1 MNCSVC
7 GQQNAEGARF
17 CQSCGAPITQ
27 PNADPSDLVGQLIG
41 GRYIVKRVIGE
52 GGMGVVY
59 EAEQRMGAHSRK
71 VAIKTLLP
79 ELSNDHTIVS
89 RFYRECGIVAQ
100 LEHPNTIRFY
110 DFGETPDK
118 RLYIAMEFVRGES
131 LSDLIAR
138 GPVAMPRVRRILR
151 QICGALGEA
160 HGLGIIHRD
169 LKPDNIILTNKSGEE
184 DFVKVL
190 DFGIAARTEVPQ
202 AGAKPQTKLT
212 QQGVVLGTPPY
223 MSPEQLAGQKLDG
236 RSDIY
241 SLGVI
246 AYEMITGRLPFEA
259 SSPWEWASKHM
270 TVSPPPMR
278 TVTAFD
284 IPLDLERAVLHAL
297 SKTPGERPATVMD
310 FARELL
316 GETRADPY
324 TEPDYGSPRPRTS
337 PMDAQLAFVPPVDRG
352 TQVNPHVSPVVQA
365 QVPHY
370 PPIRTGAAVAAPI
383 PFPPPRSRRGSGA
396 GLWLALGGLLL
407 GGVLFVAAF
416 IAFQQQQGGGSGGE
430 TPLIPINS
438 PSSTT
443 EITPLG
449 TQPETPPPPTTEP
462 TQSDPPPNQSP
473 TKPPTQPTK
482 PPTQPTTPPTQPTTP
497 PTQPTTPPTQPT
509 TPPTTP
515 PPPSGPQGDA
525 ACAASEAAARGGS
538 IEGAVAMYNKCQSTG
553 GSPGALSAARAR
565 IRSQAPSVV
574 KNRAFRGDCP
584 GAKSAAN
591 AASSIG
597 ENGGQAALATTSCK

>member
-1 MNCSVC
+1 MTCSVC
-7 GQQNAEGARF
+7 GQNNAADARF
-17 CQSCGAPITQ
+17 CQSCGAPIAQ
-27 PNADPSDLVGQLIG
+27 PSADPSDLVGQLIG

-118 RLYIAMEFVRGES
+118 RLYIAMEYVKGES
-131 LSDLIAR
+131 LSDVIAR
-138 GPVAMPRVRRILR
+138 GPIAMPRARRILR
-151 QICGALGEA
+151 QICGALAEA

-190 DFGIAARTEVPQ
+190 DFGIAARTDAPQ
-202 AGAKPQTKLT
+202 GPYAKPYTKLT

-223 MSPEQLAGQKLDG
+223 MSPEQLAGQKLDP

-246 AYEMITGRLPFEA
+246 AYEMITGKLPFEA

-278 TVTAFD
+278 TVTSFD

-297 SKTPGERPATVMD
+297 GKTPAERPANVME
-310 FARELL
+310 FSRELL
-316 GETRADPY
+316 GETRVPDHPH
-324 TEPDYGSPRPRTS
+324 TEPDFGSRTS
-337 PMDAQLAFVPPVDRG
+337 PMDAQPAYIPPHRG
-352 TQVNPHVSPVVQA
+352 TEVGQPVM
-365 QVPHY
+365 
-370 PPIRTGAAVAAPI
+370 PIRTGAAVARPI
-383 PFPPPRSRRGSGA
+383 PPPPPRGRSSSGL
-396 GLWLALGGLLL
+396 GWVLGLGGLLL
-407 GGVLFVAAF
+407 GGGLAVVAWFAM
-416 IAFQQQQGGGSGGE
+416 QQAGGNDEPPPLTPITAGSGA
-430 TPLIPINS
+430 
-438 PSSTT
+438 T
-443 EITPLG
+443 EISPLG
-449 TQPETPPPPTTEP
+449 TTPETPTVVPTQSEPPPTMTP
-462 TQSDPPPNQSP
+462 TQPTKPPSTP
-473 TKPPTQPTK
+473 TKPPTNPTTPP
-482 PPTQPTTPPTQPTTP
+482 PPTQPTTPPPPP
-497 PTQPTTPPTQPT
+497 PTQPPP
-509 TPPTTP
+509 P

-525 ACAASEAAARGGS
+525 ACAASVAASQRGD
-538 IEGAVAMYNKCQSTG
+538 IETAVAMHNKCQSTG
-553 GSPGALSAARAR
+553 GSPGAVSGARAR
-565 IRSQAPSVV
+565 IRSQTPSVV

-597 ENGGQAALATTSCK
+597 ESSGQAALATTSCK